1 MKTIASVAVL
11 AGTLA
16 AHPLLTPSV
25 AVAEEPRSHI
35 LSAQDLCN
43 LAWPASQAMPS
54 PSEPD
59 EAFVCVRHGGVL
71 QRLANAMPTMLANTK
86 VMKPGS
92 ALELPIGS
100 FRVNPN
106 DPMSAWVIP
115 DCHVPGRLDCTP

>member
-1 MKTIASVAVL
+1 MKILANVIVL

-16 AHPLLTPSV
+16 AHLLVTPSV
-25 AVAEEPRSHI
+25 AVADEPRFHI

-59 EAFVCVRHGGVL
+59 KAFVCVRHGGVL

-100 FRVNPN
+100 FRVDPT

-115 DCHVPGRLDCTP
+115 DCHVPGRLDCTT

>member
-1 MKTIASVAVL
+1 MRSIANAAVL
-11 AGTLA
+11 AGALA
-16 AHPLLTPSV
+16 AHPLLMPPA
-25 AVAEEPRSHI
+25 AVAEEQQFHI

-54 PSEPD
+54 PSEPE

-71 QRLANAMPTMLANTK
+71 QRLANAMPTMMANTK

-100 FRVNPN
+100 FRIDPS
-106 DPMSAWVIP
+106 DPMSAWLIP
-115 DCHVPGRLDCTP
+115 DCQVPGRLDCTP